1 MSEKITLAD
10 QIYADIK
17 KDITNKQL
25 VSGEKINIKELARK
39 YGVSDRWTASVRM
52 ISGLIVWNS
61 VWQRKNWWS
70 TPQTKA

>member
-10 QIYADIK
+10 QIYTDIK

-39 YGVSDRWTASVRM
+39 YGVSDTPVKQA
-52 ISGLIVWNS
+52 LQL
-61 VWQRKNWWS
+61 WQKKNWWS
-70 TPQTKA
+70 TPPTRA

>member
-39 YGVSDRWTASVRM
+39 YGVSD
-52 ISGLIVWNS
+52 
-61 VWQRKNWWS
+61 
-70 TPQTKA
+70 TPVKQA